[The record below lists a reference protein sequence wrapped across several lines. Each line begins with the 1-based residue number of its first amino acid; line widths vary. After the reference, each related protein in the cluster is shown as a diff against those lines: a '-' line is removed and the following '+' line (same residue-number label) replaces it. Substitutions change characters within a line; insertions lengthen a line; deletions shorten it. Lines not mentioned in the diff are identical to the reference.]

1 MYDTSKQAILNQKI
15 GSIIGALDALIPVY
29 SSNPADASAGGN
41 VAVCIIDAD
50 GGVHGNIWGTDRV
63 RGRHFF
69 RLAWIKASQVWI
81 TGMKTGE
88 YEKRLFNDEFGEEK
102 YGIQKP
108 DLIGWE
114 GGQPVRLADGT
125 VLSVGFSGFR
135 GINDLDVVV
144 RAVAAVEKKP

>member
-1 MYDTSKQAILNQKI
+1 MYDRSAQSDLNGKI
-15 GSIIGALDALIPVY
+15 GRIISELDTLIPGY
-29 SSNPADASAGGN
+29 SANPADAFAGGN
-41 VAVCIIDAD
+41 VAVCIIDAE
-50 GGVHGNIWGTDRV
+50 GGVHGFVWGTDKV
-63 RGRHFF
+63 RGRNSF
-69 RLAWIKASQVWI
+69 RLAWVKASQVWI

-88 YEKRLFNDEFGEEK
+88 YEKRLFNDEFDEGK

-135 GINDLDVVV
+135 GINDLDIVV
-144 RAVAAVEKKP
+144 RAIAAVDKTP